1 MPFKPGQ
8 SGNPA
13 GKKPGTK
20 SKKLQLLESHSKK
33 LLQKLIDLALA
44 GDATALR
51 LCIDRLLPRLRPERS
66 PIRVNTNANDLV
78 TQAEAIVQAAL
89 QGALPPDVARE
100 LTAALADVA
109 RLKEFTEIEGRIAAL
124 EERRDGPPW
133 QRRKQ
138 LTNWEDDTA
147 ELLPIRG
154 RRRRAK

>member
-1 MPFKPGQ
+1 MTFQKNNPGRPK
-8 SGNPA
+8 GA
-13 GKKPGTK
+13 RGKKRMM
-20 SKKLQLLESHSKK
+20 LEAHSKK
-33 LLQKLIDLALA
+33 LLQKLVDLALD
-44 GDATALR
+44 GDQSAMR
-51 LCIDRLLPRLRPERS
+51 LCIDRLIPRLRPQSS
-66 PIRVNTNANDLV
+66 PIRVDIDGKDVV